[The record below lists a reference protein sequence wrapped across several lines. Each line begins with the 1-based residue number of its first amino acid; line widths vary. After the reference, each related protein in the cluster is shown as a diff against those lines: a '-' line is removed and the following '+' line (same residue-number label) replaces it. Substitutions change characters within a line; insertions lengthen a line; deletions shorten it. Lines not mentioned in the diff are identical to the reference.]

1 MYIVIVGCGNT
12 GRSLAQE
19 LSRGIHNVVG
29 VDKNERSLAL
39 LGERFNGMSVLGD
52 ALALDILEEAGIKG
66 ANALF
71 AVTRDDNLNL
81 VVAEIAKIAYK
92 VEKSVALVEESQKAD
107 IFKKKGIECISRT
120 QTLLNIF
127 KQCIS

>member
-19 LSRGIHNVVG
+19 LSRGIHNVVV

-81 VVAEIAKIAYK
+81 VVAEIAKIAY
-92 VEKSVALVEESQKAD
+92 
-107 IFKKKGIECISRT
+107 
-120 QTLLNIF
+120 
-127 KQCIS
+127 